1 MRPQCDR
8 LETQDIYHSS
18 VQHIYPPPL
27 LEDLDL
33 GGVD

>member
-18 VQHIYPPPL
+18 VQHIYPPL